1 MIRVLLAE
9 DEHLIRG
16 ALTALLSE
24 EVGIDVV
31 ADTGTGRSVLSLSL
45 QHRPDVVVL
54 DVMLPDMT
62 GLEVAEQLQEHL
74 PSCRIL
80 LLTSLGIPGTVRQAL
95 EQQVDGYLL
104 KDAPP
109 AALADAIRKVAGGQR
124 VIAPGLM
131 LAAWES
137 RANPL
142 TPRETEILRWASE
155 GGSVRDVADAARLS
169 PGTVRNH
176 LSSIVTKLGARSRLD
191 AVRIAQDAGWL
202 P

>member
-74 PSCRIL
+74 PSCRVL

-124 VIAPGLM
+124 VI
-131 LAAWES
+131 
-137 RANPL
+137 
-142 TPRETEILRWASE
+142 
-155 GGSVRDVADAARLS
+155 
-169 PGTVRNH
+169 
-176 LSSIVTKLGARSRLD
+176 
-191 AVRIAQDAGWL
+191 
-202 P
+202 